1 MLTFSES
8 MYGCTSFLQH
18 SPIVQLNIGG
28 HFFTTTLS
36 TLRKHPGSKLEDLF
50 SGQPKLRS
58 DAEGRYFIDRD
69 GTHFGAILEF
79 LRTERLPTENV
90 LQVDT
95 QQHSSLLRQLD
106 FYQDSHC
113 ACVCLCVLRTGTQ

>member
-1 MLTFSES
+1 M
-8 MYGCTSFLQH
+8 
-18 SPIVQLNIGG
+18 
-28 HFFTTTLS
+28 
-36 TLRKHPGSKLEDLF
+36 F

-95 QQHSSLLRQLD
+95 HQSAQ
-106 FYQDSHC
+106 
-113 ACVCLCVLRTGTQ
+113 AT